1 MQALYKVDPS
11 GATEVAKKFENDE
24 NDDLVNGVGSIYS
37 ENPKPEHIAFFEKG
51 IMKVDGMAS
60 LNFVGNYVKV
70 LDKLGETNIME
81 KMTKLKDIGVNQ
93 AQSPWRRFAC
103 AKAINDVRKKYKT
116 QANTNYSELTKM
128 LSEIASKESNDQLK
142 AIFAQMLGV

>member
-1 MQALYKVDPS
+1 
-11 GATEVAKKFENDE
+11 
-24 NDDLVNGVGSIYS
+24 
-37 ENPKPEHIAFFEKG
+37 
-51 IMKVDGMAS
+51 MAS

-70 LDKLGETNIME
+70 LDKLGEGNILE
-81 KMTKLKDIGVNQ
+81 KMSKLKDIGVNQ

-128 LSEIASKESNDQLK
+128 LTEIVNKESNEQLK
-142 AIFAQMLGV
+142 AIFSQMLGV